1 MRTFDFTSRWGDKYE
16 IAFAK
21 TRYVSGNNLAV
32 EVACREDGEEWWE
45 PYGMLTV
52 NIGWTFGER
61 QAYLD
66 TNNVPD
72 LVEFVMSNGWAKEIG
87 EGHSGF
93 CTYPMVEFTEE
104 FVNEVC
110 VTEEE

>member
-1 MRTFDFTSRWGDKYE
+1 MKVFDFMSRWGDKYE
-16 IAFAK
+16 IAFFKAN
-21 TRYVSGNNLAV
+21 YVSGDNLAV
-32 EVACREDGEEWWE
+32 EVECREENQEWWE

-52 NIGWTFGER
+52 NLGYTFGAR

-72 LVEFVMSNGWAKEIG
+72 LVEFVMGKGWAKEIG

-104 FVNEVC
+104 FVDEIC
-110 VTEEE
+110 ETYE